1 MKKNTFLIAGKHSVE
16 EALKNPLR
24 KVSKVYVTE
33 DAKRLINRSNQPLN
47 LFQKVSTIFKT
58 RRELNNLCGK
68 DDIIHQ
74 GILAEV
80 EPLEDINL
88 KDFIIKNP
96 NENLNFIAL
105 EEVTDPRN
113 IGSIIRT
120 AASFDFDGIIVKER
134 SYPSKSK
141 LLHKS
146 ASGGT
151 EHLNIF
157 KVSNLNTAL
166 RLLKSNNFWV
176 SAFDVNAKKNFTS
189 HNWSGKNVLL
199 LTGEPGCGKT
209 SLVCSFVDDCAKNH
223 RDNVIVVSYLVGGGP
238 NSNDEEGMLRAIGE
252 KLIALFHL
260 SLDLDIKYANIL
272 HWFSKVV
279 TAAGEKAVAQ
289 DKLILI
295 AIDGIDQIDTQTVQ
309 HVVSGFCVDKEVAA
323 RQAHAWFANTRADA
337 SELRNGL
344 ALSTTA
350 HNVCAGRELSK
361 TKRCRFA
368 IEKAPCA

>member
-1 MKKNTFLIAGKHSVE
+1 M
-16 EALKNPLR
+16 
-24 KVSKVYVTE
+24 
-33 DAKRLINRSNQPLN
+33 
-47 LFQKVSTIFKT
+47 FQKVSTIFKT
-58 RRELNNLCGK
+58 RELNNLCGK

-96 NENLNFIAL
+96 NENLNLIAL

-141 LLHKS
+141 LLYKS

-176 SAFDVNAKKNFTS
+176 SAFDVNAKKI
-189 HNWSGKNVLL
+189 LL
-199 LTGEPGCGKT
+199 LIIGVEKMYYC
-209 SLVCSFVDDCAKNH
+209 LVQKV
-223 RDNVIVVSYLVGGGP
+223 RD
-238 NSNDEEGMLRAIGE
+238 
-252 KLIALFHL
+252 
-260 SLDLDIKYANIL
+260 
-272 HWFSKVV
+272 
-279 TAAGEKAVAQ
+279 
-289 DKLILI
+289 
-295 AIDGIDQIDTQTVQ
+295 
-309 HVVSGFCVDKEVAA
+309 
-323 RQAHAWFANTRADA
+323 
-337 SELRNGL
+337 
-344 ALSTTA
+344 
-350 HNVCAGRELSK
+350 
-361 TKRCRFA
+361 
-368 IEKAPCA
+368 

>member
-24 KVSKVYVTE
+24 KVSKVYLTE

-199 LTGEPGCGKT
+199 FGSEGQGLKEKT
-209 SLVCSFVDDCAKNH
+209 LINADYKFKVNISKKMESLNISNTVSIVCH
-223 RDNVIVVSYLVGGGP
+223 YL
-238 NSNDEEGMLRAIGE
+238 
-252 KLIALFHL
+252 K
-260 SLDLDIKYANIL
+260 
-272 HWFSKVV
+272 
-279 TAAGEKAVAQ
+279 T
-289 DKLILI
+289 
-295 AIDGIDQIDTQTVQ
+295 QINK
-309 HVVSGFCVDKEVAA
+309 S
-323 RQAHAWFANTRADA
+323 
-337 SELRNGL
+337 
-344 ALSTTA
+344 
-350 HNVCAGRELSK
+350 
-361 TKRCRFA
+361 
-368 IEKAPCA
+368 

>member
-24 KVSKVYVTE
+24 KVSKVYLTE

-134 SYPSKSK
+134 SYPY
-141 LLHKS
+141 
-146 ASGGT
+146 
-151 EHLNIF
+151 F
-157 KVSNLNTAL
+157 
-166 RLLKSNNFWV
+166 
-176 SAFDVNAKKNFTS
+176 
-189 HNWSGKNVLL
+189 
-199 LTGEPGCGKT
+199 
-209 SLVCSFVDDCAKNH
+209 
-223 RDNVIVVSYLVGGGP
+223 
-238 NSNDEEGMLRAIGE
+238 
-252 KLIALFHL
+252 
-260 SLDLDIKYANIL
+260 
-272 HWFSKVV
+272 
-279 TAAGEKAVAQ
+279 
-289 DKLILI
+289 
-295 AIDGIDQIDTQTVQ
+295 
-309 HVVSGFCVDKEVAA
+309 
-323 RQAHAWFANTRADA
+323 
-337 SELRNGL
+337 
-344 ALSTTA
+344 
-350 HNVCAGRELSK
+350 
-361 TKRCRFA
+361 
-368 IEKAPCA
+368 

>member
-24 KVSKVYVTE
+24 KVSKVYLTE

-141 LLHKS
+141 LFYIRCQ
-146 ASGGT
+146 G
-151 EHLNIF
+151 
-157 KVSNLNTAL
+157 
-166 RLLKSNNFWV
+166 LL
-176 SAFDVNAKKNFTS
+176 
-189 HNWSGKNVLL
+189 
-199 LTGEPGCGKT
+199 
-209 SLVCSFVDDCAKNH
+209 
-223 RDNVIVVSYLVGGGP
+223 
-238 NSNDEEGMLRAIGE
+238 
-252 KLIALFHL
+252 
-260 SLDLDIKYANIL
+260 
-272 HWFSKVV
+272 
-279 TAAGEKAVAQ
+279 Q
-289 DKLILI
+289 
-295 AIDGIDQIDTQTVQ
+295 
-309 HVVSGFCVDKEVAA
+309 
-323 RQAHAWFANTRADA
+323 
-337 SELRNGL
+337 
-344 ALSTTA
+344 
-350 HNVCAGRELSK
+350 
-361 TKRCRFA
+361 
-368 IEKAPCA
+368 